1 MSYRWH
7 LADPVRFD
15 KRIKVTLEHGHA
27 NHLSDDWASTAY
39 WYQTLPAPVLD
50 ILPPER
56 RLPRRP
62 QMPADGIYQP
72 DMEHLDEPRQSMHK
86 QRNQKMEEF
95 MTRRYEWL
103 QRRATES
110 KERSQTNV
118 QIARDVRKR
127 FLKQHQGI

>member
-1 MSYRWH
+1 
-7 LADPVRFD
+7 
-15 KRIKVTLEHGHA
+15 
-27 NHLSDDWASTAY
+27 
-39 WYQTLPAPVLD
+39 
-50 ILPPER
+50 
-56 RLPRRP
+56 
-62 QMPADGIYQP
+62 
-72 DMEHLDEPRQSMHK
+72 MHK